1 MAKGFFKGV
10 KTELK
15 KVVWPTK
22 KQLINN
28 TLMVITLALAFAL
41 IIVGFDMLLEFA
53 DGKIWSAVKNM
64 IG

>member
-53 DGKIWSAVKNM
+53 DGKIWNAVKNM

>member
-1 MAKGFFKGV
+1 MAKGFLKGV

-53 DGKIWSAVKNM
+53 DGKIWNAIKNM